1 MTVPGPAVLD
11 VQGAVR
17 AARDVR
23 DRLGVDPREPLP
35 CVMTLAEDHLDL
47 DVVVARL
54 PAGYSGFYLPRPE
67 PKRGLVATNG
77 EHAVVRQRFTVA
89 HEVGHHV
96 LGHGAAPRILP
107 LAETPSAVEVA
118 DGPAVG
124 EAAAPRGGIDPS
136 AAPDP
141 RAAASPAP
149 VPHVPR
155 RSSDPRERA
164 ANAFAAELLCPAPA
178 ARGFVAEHATT
189 GPDGAPVVDFDL
201 VVRLSCAFGIS
212 AWAVLTRL
220 ETAEILD
227 DPPLRAALQARVEAS
242 EHIPRYRALGLVA
255 LRDELQLVAD
265 VNLLPRLPEGVS
277 GDDLLAVTDPDRETG
292 PLPQTVRELRRLLG
306 LDGVAV
312 G

>member
-1 MTVPGPAVLD
+1 MTVPGPAVTD
-11 VQGAVR
+11 VPGAVR
-17 AARDVR
+17 AALELR
-23 DRLGVDPREPLP
+23 DRLGVGRAEPLP

-54 PAGYSGFYLPRPE
+54 PQGCSGFYLPRPE

-77 EHAVVRQRFTVA
+77 THAVVRQRFTVA

-96 LGHGAAPRILP
+96 LGHGAAPRVVA

-124 EAAAPRGGIDPS
+124 EAAAPRGGADPS

-141 RAAASPAP
+141 SAPAP
-149 VPHVPR
+149 PAPTPHVPR

-164 ANAFAAELLCPAPA
+164 ANAFAAELLCPADG
-178 ARGFVAEHATT
+178 ARRFVAEHAPS
-189 GPDGAPVVDFDL
+189 GPDGRPVVDFDL

-212 AWAVLTRL
+212 AASVLTRL
-220 ETAEILD
+220 ETAEIMR
-227 DPPLRAALQARVEAS
+227 DPPLRAALQARVDAT
-242 EHIPRYRALGLVA
+242 EHLPRYRELGLLA

-265 VNLLPRLPEGVS
+265 VDLLPRLPEGVS
-277 GDDLLAVTDPDRETG
+277 GDDLLAVTDPDRPTA
-292 PLPQTVRELRRLLG
+292 PLSDTVRELRRLLG
-306 LDGVAV
+306 LDGAA
-312 G
+312 